1 MIYFDHNA
9 TTPII
14 PEAKE
19 IMLEA
24 IDKYWG
30 NPSSA
35 HKMGKLAAEELE
47 KARERLAVLL
57 EVSPDEINFTS
68 GGTEADNLAIMGIM
82 DSLTEASII
91 ISSVEHPAVRKAADT
106 LLDKWV
112 KCYIIPVDEYGT
124 IKPDELKKA
133 ITERTKLISVI
144 FANNEIGT
152 VQPVKE
158 IGEIAKKNGIPFH
171 TDAVQA
177 FGKIPVNIKENN
189 ISLMSISSHKVYGPK
204 GCGALYLRNG
214 VTIKPRIYGGSQEHN
229 IRTGTQNLPAILS
242 FVKAAEI
249 AYNKMEEEKK
259 HLFELTEFMYSEIV
273 NSIDNVLR
281 NGHPDKRLPGT
292 LNVSFPDTTSTVIV
306 EALDKEGICVSGGS
320 ACHSGMDA
328 PSQILQAIGRNSEE
342 AASGVRF
349 SLGRSST
356 KEEVITVVK
365 ALKKAVDE
373 IRSEVNMQLN
383 KT

>member
-19 IMLEA
+19 VMAEA
-24 IDKYWG
+24 MDNYWG
-30 NPSSA
+30 NPSSS
-35 HKMGKLAAEELE
+35 HSMGKKASEELE
-47 KARERLAVLL
+47 KARERLAALL
-57 EVSPDEINFTS
+57 EVTPDELHFTS
-68 GGTEADNLAIMGIM
+68 GGTEADNLAIMGII
-82 DSLTEASII
+82 DPLTESSLI

-106 LLDKWV
+106 LVERWV
-112 KCYIIPVDEYGT
+112 KCNVISVDEYGV
-124 IKPDELKKA
+124 IKFDELADA
-133 ITERTKLISVI
+133 ITNKTKLISVI

-152 VQPVKE
+152 IQPVQE
-158 IGEIAKKNGIPFH
+158 IGEIAKQNNVTFH

-177 FGKIPVNIKENN
+177 FGKIPINVKENN
-189 ISLMSISSHKVYGPK
+189 ISLMSISSHKIYGPK
-204 GCGALYLRNG
+204 GCGALYVNKNVSL
-214 VTIKPRIYGGSQEHN
+214 KPRTYGGSQEHN
-229 IRTGTQNLPAILS
+229 VRTGTQNLPAILS

-249 AYNKMEEEKK
+249 AYNRMEEEKK

-273 NSIDNVLR
+273 NSIDNVPR

-306 EALDKEGICVSGGS
+306 EALDKDGICVSGGS
-320 ACHSGMDA
+320 ACHSGKDA

-356 KEEVITVVK
+356 KEKVITVVK

-373 IRSEVNMQLN
+373 IISEVN
-383 KT
+383 T